1 MSNSSSKRRSIRKR
15 AAHAIMVSNSM
26 TGDTLGR
33 IGNLSLDG
41 LMLIASKPI
50 QEEHYFQVSFPLTTR
65 AHAAHKVEIGVQCLW
80 AEQSRSANAH
90 FAGFRIIDVADSDL
104 PCLRQWVEEQ
114 EQEAPA
120 R

>member
-1 MSNSSSKRRSIRKR
+1 MSQSSKRRSIRKR

-26 TGDTLGR
+26 TGDTMGR

-41 LMLIASKPI
+41 LMLIASKPVH
-50 QEEHYFQVSFPLTTR
+50 EEHYFQVSFPLTTR
-65 AHAAHKVEIGVQCLW
+65 TLGAGKLEIGVQCLW

-90 FAGFRIIDVADSDL
+90 FAGFRIIDIADSDL
-104 PCLRQWVEEQ
+104 PLLRRWVEEQ